1 MLVAY
6 FGLTY
11 FGGDMG
17 RKILYP
23 IRLLVTFLHEFGHAV
38 GALLTG
44 GWVENVQINQDGS
57 GWTRSVNGN
66 RAITIMGGYIGSAI
80 FGNMLFFIGARLK
93 WFVKPTL
100 VLLALSMV
108 FTGIYWHTSMFTTGT
123 LMLFALILLVITFK
137 TNFGKTVLMF
147 IGLASIL
154 FIIQDFN
161 VGPSSDLKAYAEEL
175 VIFPAVVWKY
185 IWLFVVVVISLMN
198 LKILLKGDPE
208 KVSDFNLGKE
218 EWDLK

>member
-1 MLVAY
+1 MAIY

-23 IRLLVTFLHEFGHAV
+23 IRLLVTFLHEFGHAM
-38 GALLTG
+38 GAILTG

-57 GWTRSVNGN
+57 GWTRSANGN
-66 RAITIMGGYIGSAI
+66 RIITIMGGYIGSAI
-80 FGNMLFFIGARLK
+80 FGNILFFIGAKLK

-100 VLLALSMV
+100 ILLAASMAFTGVYWYTSTFTTIMLMV
-108 FTGIYWHTSMFTTGT
+108 FALAIIIIT
-123 LMLFALILLVITFK
+123 LK
-137 TNFGKTVLMF
+137 TNFGREVLMF

-175 VIFPAVVWKY
+175 VFLPADAWKY
-185 IWLFVVVVISLMN
+185 IWLFIVVLMTFFN
-198 LKILLKGDPE
+198 VKWLLKS
-208 KVSDFNLGKE
+208 KKKSDFDLSKE
-218 EWDLK
+218 EWDL

>member
-1 MLVAY
+1 MLAAY

-11 FGGDMG
+11 FGGEMG

-38 GALLTG
+38 GAILTG

-57 GWTRSVNGN
+57 GWTRSANGN
-66 RAITIMGGYIGSAI
+66 RAITIMGGYLGSAI
-80 FGNMLFFIGARLK
+80 FGNILFFIGAKLK

-100 VLLALSMV
+100 TLLALSMV
-108 FTGIYWHTSMFTTGT
+108 FTGFYWHTSAFTTGM
-123 LMLFALILLVITFK
+123 LMLFALVLLLITYK
-137 TNFGKTVLMF
+137 TSLGKAVLMF

-161 VGPSSDLKAYAEEL
+161 VGPSSDLAAYAEEL
-175 VIFPAVVWKY
+175 VILPAVAWKY
-185 IWLFVVVVISLMN
+185 IWLFIVVVMSLFN
-198 LKILLKGDPE
+198 LKMLLKSE
-208 KVSDFNLGKE
+208 KKEVSDF
-218 EWDLK
+218 DLKKADWDM

>member
-11 FGGDMG
+11 YGGDIG

-23 IRLLVTFLHEFGHAV
+23 IRLLVTFLHEFGHAI
-38 GALLTG
+38 GAILTG

-57 GWTRSVNGN
+57 GWTRSANGN

-80 FGNMLFFIGARLK
+80 FGNILFFIGAKLK

-100 VLLALSMV
+100 VLLAFSMI
-108 FTGIYWHTSMFTTGT
+108 FTGVYWHTSMFTTGT
-123 LMLFALILLVITFK
+123 LMLFSAILLLITFK
-137 TNFGKTVLMF
+137 TNFGKSVLMF

-161 VGPSSDLKAYAEEL
+161 VGPSSDLEKYAEEL
-175 VIFPAVVWKY
+175 VILPAVVWKY
-185 IWLFVVVVISLMN
+185 IWLFVVVVISLLN
-198 LKILLKGDPE
+198 LKVLLKTD
-208 KVSDFNLGKE
+208 KVDVSNLDLGKDD
-218 EWDLK
+218 WDFK